1 MLAPTSDRESSRTGG
16 EDAKERPPVRV
27 VDCAGLGSGVE
38 ALVDLG
44 VVDRAG
50 LGLGVEAFVNLG
62 GRLCGPWL
70 IRVVDRAGLGLGV
83 EALVDPGVVD
93 RAGLG
98 LGVEALVDPGGR
110 LCGNHPALTWHRW
123 SVSLPTLSSWGP
135 WSIG

>member
-50 LGLGVEAFVNLG
+50 
-62 GRLCGPWL
+62 
-70 IRVVDRAGLGLGV
+70 V

-93 RAGLG
+93 CAGLG
-98 LGVEALVDPGGR
+98 LDFKALVDPGGR
-110 LCGNHPALTWHRW
+110 PC
-123 SVSLPTLSSWGP
+123 
-135 WSIG
+135 